1 MTASIAAFL
10 SHSTQPPRAKRI
22 TWLRSSIGDGLIE
35 KLFTEVVAMID
46 SNDFSEFTP
55 SHAVAMHAHLF
66 SETYGVPT
74 GDPPAFR
81 GVVCR
86 RAASL
91 FEKEF
96 EKDAEAFVKY
106 ILWVWSREEQREE
119 WRRKNGRSG
128 ATIGAMWQFDQRL
141 VTEYRIDQ
149 KRR

>member
-10 SHSTQPPRAKRI
+10 AHSTQPPRAKRI
-22 TWLRSSIGDGLIE
+22 TWLRSSIGDALIE
-35 KLFTEVVAMID
+35 KLFAEVDTMIEN
-46 SNDFSEFTP
+46 NDLGDFTP

-81 GVVCR
+81 GAVCR

-96 EKDAEAFVKY
+96 AKNAQEFVKY
-106 ILWVWSREEQREE
+106 ILWVWVREEQREE